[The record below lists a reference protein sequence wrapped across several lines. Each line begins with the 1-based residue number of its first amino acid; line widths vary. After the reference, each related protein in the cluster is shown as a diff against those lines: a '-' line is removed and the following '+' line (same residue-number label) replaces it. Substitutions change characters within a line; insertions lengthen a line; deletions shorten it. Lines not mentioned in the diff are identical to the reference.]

1 MYRSIKRNFLIAGI
15 YEMTQIYGAK
25 ALAKVPSESSKKDMI
40 FA

>member
-1 MYRSIKRNFLIAGI
+1 MYHSIKRNFLIAGI

-25 ALAKVPSESSKKDMI
+25 ALAEMPSGSLKKGVI